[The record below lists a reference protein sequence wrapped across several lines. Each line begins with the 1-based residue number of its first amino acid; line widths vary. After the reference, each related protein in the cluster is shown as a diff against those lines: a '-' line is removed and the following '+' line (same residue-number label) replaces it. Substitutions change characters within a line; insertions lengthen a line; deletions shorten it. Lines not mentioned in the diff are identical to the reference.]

1 MRGIV
6 ESRAVGLGA
15 RCTSGLRPS
24 GYNCLKSQPRTQ
36 DARANR
42 TRHTTSS
49 STQPHAK
56 QQPANAPQTN
66 LTFTRTH
73 TSRTENDAHQQTTPP
88 RIIATLTQPLPR
100 ASALASETIACAIS
114 PPTSPPAPP
123 PAASP
128 AAAPA
133 AQLFLVFSPKSNART
148 SRNYGCV
155 AERAL
160 KRTTKPPEFPNRVKS
175 LIRKLSR
182 RRHNSLRH
190 NSSPRI
196 WLGRAALGL
205 AR

>member
-6 ESRAVGLGA
+6 ESRAVLGLGA

-73 TSRTENDAHQQTTPP
+73 TPPERRTMAINRRHRPAS
-88 RIIATLTQPLPR
+88 QPHSLSHPHAR
-100 ASALASETIACAIS
+100 ASARS
-114 PPTSPPAPP
+114 PVKP
-123 PAASP
+123 SP
-128 AAAPA
+128 ARSLHRPLR
-133 AQLFLVFSPKSNART
+133 QRLRPL
-148 SRNYGCV
+148 
-155 AERAL
+155 
-160 KRTTKPPEFPNRVKS
+160 PPLLLHLP
-175 LIRKLSR
+175 
-182 RRHNSLRH
+182 HNCSW
-190 NSSPRI
+190 SSPR
-196 WLGRAALGL
+196 RATRGPVETMGVWP
-205 AR
+205 RGP